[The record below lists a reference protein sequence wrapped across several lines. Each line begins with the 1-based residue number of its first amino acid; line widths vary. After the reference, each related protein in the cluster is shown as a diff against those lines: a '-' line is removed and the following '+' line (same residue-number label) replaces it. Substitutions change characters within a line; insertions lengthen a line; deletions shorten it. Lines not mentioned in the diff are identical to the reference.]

1 MPVYITYIC
10 MCDVT
15 NIVVRTTSA
24 ANAWVILLLAAQ
36 SALGDKHWIALSAG
50 KQSPIVSNQP
60 PTALAFSAST
70 QHCAN

>member
-15 NIVVRTTSA
+15 NIVERTTSA
-24 ANAWVILLLAAQ
+24 AIAAVLLLAAQ

-60 PTALAFSAST
+60 PAALAFSAST

>member
-15 NIVVRTTSA
+15 NIVERTTSA
-24 ANAWVILLLAAQ
+24 AIAAVLLLAAQ

-50 KQSPIVSNQP
+50 KQSPIVSSSQP
-60 PTALAFSAST
+60 PVALAFSAST

>member
-15 NIVVRTTSA
+15 NIVVRTTNA
-24 ANAWVILLLAAQ
+24 AIAWVLLLAAQ

-50 KQSPIVSNQP
+50 KQSPIVSSQP
-60 PTALAFSAST
+60 PVALAFSAST